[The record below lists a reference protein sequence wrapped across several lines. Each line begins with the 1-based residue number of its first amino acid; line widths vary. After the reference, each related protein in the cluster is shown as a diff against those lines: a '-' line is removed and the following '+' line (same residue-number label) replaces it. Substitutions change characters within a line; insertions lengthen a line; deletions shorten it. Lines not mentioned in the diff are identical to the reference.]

1 MSELPITQIN
11 FHPGLIDLGMGNP
24 DFDLLPVD
32 LLHKSAEEYFASHDP
47 RPLQYGT
54 EAGDGYFRK
63 SLAEFLSTRYGSDVD
78 PEHLFVTAGASS
90 ALDLICSLY
99 TRSGDVIFVEEPTY
113 FLALR
118 IFEDHGLEAVPIPM
132 DEEGLDIDVFEQKL
146 ADHTPKFIYTIP
158 VFQNPSGI
166 TLSPGRREKL
176 VQLAQRDD
184 FLVVADEA
192 YQFLTYSPVQPG
204 SFAEYTREVAQ
215 IISVNSFSKILAP
228 GLRLGWM
235 QAHSKVIERL
245 SSCGLLESGGG
256 MNPYSSALVRGLIK
270 PGGLD
275 DNITNLRQ
283 IYSNRLSTMDTAL
296 RKLLPEAEFNTP
308 QGGFFFWVKIPGID
322 ATEFRRKA
330 NDFMVDFRQGA
341 LFSSQNGMQEYFRLG
356 FCFYD
361 PDALEEGISRL
372 EKCFS
377 TK

>member
-1 MSELPITQIN
+1 
-11 FHPGLIDLGMGNP
+11 
-24 DFDLLPVD
+24 
-32 LLHKSAEEYFASHDP
+32 
-47 RPLQYGT
+47 
-54 EAGDGYFRK
+54 
-63 SLAEFLSTRYGSDVD
+63 
-78 PEHLFVTAGASS
+78 
-90 ALDLICSLY
+90 
-99 TRSGDVIFVEEPTY
+99 
-113 FLALR
+113 
-118 IFEDHGLEAVPIPM
+118 
-132 DEEGLDIDVFEQKL
+132 
-146 ADHTPKFIYTIP
+146 
-158 VFQNPSGI
+158 
-166 TLSPGRREKL
+166 
-176 VQLAQRDD
+176 
-184 FLVVADEA
+184 
-192 YQFLTYSPVQPG
+192 
-204 SFAEYTREVAQ
+204 
-215 IISVNSFSKILAP
+215 
-228 GLRLGWM
+228 M